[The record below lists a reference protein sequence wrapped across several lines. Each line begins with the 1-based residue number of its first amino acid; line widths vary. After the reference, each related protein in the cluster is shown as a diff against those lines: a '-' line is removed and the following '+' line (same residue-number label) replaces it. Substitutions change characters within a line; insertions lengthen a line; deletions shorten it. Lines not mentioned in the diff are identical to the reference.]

1 MSFVLLLAFLF
12 FVGSLTGWVLEL
24 FYRRFI
30 SQKKWVNP
38 GFLSGPYLPIYGFG
52 LVLLYLIA
60 SVEPYIDFDHPLLE
74 KLVLFTLMML
84 GMTIVEYI
92 AGIMCLKYFKLRL
105 WDYTDRWGNIQGV
118 ICPLYSFLW
127 SVLGAIYYFL
137 IHPHILRSLEWLSR
151 NLAFSF
157 FIGFFYGVFLMDL
170 FHSTRV
176 VLAIKKFA
184 SQQQLILHYEEIKER
199 IGRYKESRLIRAGF
213 IFRMWM
219 DNPFSRFLK
228 DSYETT
234 RDAISDLTDGLK
246 ESLQSAGFSSKS
258 TSSDSSSSPKSENDK
273 NIVKR

>member
-12 FVGSLTGWVLEL
+12 FVGSLAGWGIEL

-60 SVEPYIDFDHPLLE
+60 SFENYIDINHPILE
-74 KLVLFTLMML
+74 KLMLFAVMML
-84 GMTIVEYI
+84 AMTVVEYI
-92 AGIMCLKYFKLRL
+92 AGLFLLKYFKIRL
-105 WDYTDRWGNIQGV
+105 WDYTDRKGNIQGL

-127 SVLGAIYYFL
+127 SILGAVYYFL
-137 IHPHILRSLEWLSR
+137 IHPHILRSLEWLSN

-157 FIGFFYGVFLMDL
+157 FVGFFYGVFLIDL
-170 FHSTRV
+170 SHATKI

-184 SQQQLILHYEEIKER
+184 NQKQIVLHYEEIKER
-199 IGRYKESRLIRAGF
+199 IGQYKESRLIKAGF

-219 DNPFSRFLK
+219 DNPFNRFLK
-228 DSYETT
+228 DTYENTVDRIT
-234 RDAISDLTDGLK
+234 DITDVIKENLQMDTEKNASPSDKSRD
-246 ESLQSAGFSSKS
+246 
-258 TSSDSSSSPKSENDK
+258 DK
-273 NIVKR
+273 GNKT

>member
-1 MSFVLLLAFLF
+1 MSFILLLAFLF
-12 FVGSLTGWVLEL
+12 FVGSLTGWGLEL
-24 FYRRFI
+24 VYRRFV

-60 SVEPYIDFDHPLLE
+60 STEPYFDFGNPVLE
-74 KLVLFTLMML
+74 KLVLFAVMML

-92 AGIMCLKYFKLRL
+92 AGIFCLKYFKLRL

-127 SVLGAIYYFL
+127 SILGAIYYFL

-170 FHSTRV
+170 THSTRV

-184 SQQQLILHYEEIKER
+184 NQQQIILHYEEIKER
-199 IGRYKESRLIRAGF
+199 IGQYKESRLIKAGF

-228 DSYETT
+228 DTYETT
-234 RDAISDLTDGLK
+234 KGRITDLTDGLR
-246 ESLQSAGFSSKS
+246 ESFQMADPNGKTPSDDKS
-258 TSSDSSSSPKSENDK
+258 VDPE
-273 NIVKR
+273 VRKR

>member
-1 MSFVLLLAFLF
+1 MSFILLLAFLF
-12 FVGSLTGWVLEL
+12 FVGSLTGWCLEL
-24 FYRRFI
+24 FYRRFV

-60 SVEPYIDFDHPLLE
+60 SVEKYIDFGHPVLE
-74 KLVLFTLMML
+74 KLLLFFLMMV

-92 AGIMCLKYFKLRL
+92 AGFFCLKYFKLRL
-105 WDYTDRWGNIQGV
+105 WDYTDRWGNIQGI

-127 SVLGAIYYFL
+127 SILGAVYYFI
-137 IHPHILRSLEWLSR
+137 IHPHILRSLEWLSN

-170 FHSTRV
+170 SHSTRI

-184 SQQQLILHYEEIKER
+184 SQQQIVLHYEEIKER
-199 IGRYKESRLIRAGF
+199 IGQYKESRLIKAGF

-219 DNPFSRFLK
+219 DNPFSRFVK
-228 DSYETT
+228 DTYETT
-234 RDAISDLTDGLK
+234 KDRFTDFTDGLK
-246 ESLQSAGFSSKS
+246 ETLQTSYAEIEKKRKDGGNDDESK
-258 TSSDSSSSPKSENDK
+258 
-273 NIVKR
+273 

>member
-1 MSFVLLLAFLF
+1 MSFILLLAFLF

-24 FYRRFI
+24 FYRRFV
-30 SQKKWVNP
+30 SQHKWVNP

-60 SVEPYIDFDHPLLE
+60 SLENYIDFGNEVLE
-74 KLVLFTLMML
+74 KLLLFFLMML

-92 AGIMCLKYFKLRL
+92 AGIICLKHFKMRL

-127 SVLGAIYYFL
+127 SVLGAVYYFL
-137 IHPHILRSLEWLSR
+137 IHPRILRSLEWLSR

-157 FIGFFYGVFLMDL
+157 FIGLFYGILIMDMR
-170 FHSTRV
+170 HSTQI

-184 SQQQLILHYEEIKER
+184 KQQQIVLHYEELKER
-199 IGRYKESRLIRAGF
+199 IGQYKESRLIHAGF

-219 DNPFSRFLK
+219 DKPFYRFLK
-228 DSYETT
+228 ETYETT
-234 RDAISDLTDGLK
+234 MDHISDLTDNISEKL
-246 ESLQSAGFSSKS
+246 STAVNSVKS
-258 TSSDSSSSPKSENDK
+258 TSADPSSKKEDK
-273 NIVKR
+273 

>member
-1 MSFVLLLAFLF
+1 MSFILLLAFLF

-24 FYRRFI
+24 FYRRFV

-60 SVEPYIDFDHPLLE
+60 SLETRIDFDNEVLE
-74 KLVLFTLMML
+74 KLFLFFLMML

-92 AGIMCLKYFKLRL
+92 AGIICLKHFKMRL

-127 SVLGAIYYFL
+127 SILGAVYYFL
-137 IHPHILRSLEWLSR
+137 IHPRILRSLEWLSR

-157 FIGFFYGVFLMDL
+157 FIGLFYGILIMDMR
-170 FHSTRV
+170 HSTQI

-184 SQQQLILHYEEIKER
+184 K
-199 IGRYKESRLIRAGF
+199 
-213 IFRMWM
+213 
-219 DNPFSRFLK
+219 
-228 DSYETT
+228 
-234 RDAISDLTDGLK
+234 
-246 ESLQSAGFSSKS
+246 
-258 TSSDSSSSPKSENDK
+258 
-273 NIVKR
+273 